1 MGLGKTLT
9 VLAYLKLEK
18 DKLLKTNLPS
28 DSVKS
33 ISLRYFYLNIIFFSY
48 FKVVN

>member
-18 DKLLKTNLPS
+18 DKLFNENPPS
-28 DSVKS
+28 DSDKS
-33 ISLRYFYLNIIFFSY
+33 SLRYLFLNTYFFY
-48 FKVVN
+48 